1 MERKQKY
8 EDELFIANS
17 LSEVAN
23 GASNCAGVLSNGRMA
38 VGVSPWAELAFLRWP
53 HLSHSDQLR
62 YSTRSKLNSWSSI
75 LGYLSTS
82 DRVKLNQARMTDD
95 APSTEYH
102 KMGRAYETLPGLGS
116 RGGVWVPGPGMIWS
130 EDPGWLTDRTYLPE
144 DGPLFQTSLTDPSR
158 NLSMNVVDWVD
169 PELDLLVRDFSIACD
184 AGNFIY
190 HATFAPWNGR
200 HDHFIPATFDP
211 KDAGYAAV
219 YCQEED
225 IILHFNPGRKRKLP
239 NRPFWSPDLLD
250 QLFPEPGG
258 VYVAWGFINGATE
271 NQVGPDQCTKI
282 RTLKRN
288 NHQIGGRCDAQDG
301 RLSGYVQWQGTVD
314 CALLTPLPTGG
325 GKVTVLIAV
334 GKTASQAFRIIQS
347 ARKSGP
353 ENLRLTALQNGQKIA
368 DRIIMPPKT
377 DPVARRVAKRSILTV
392 LASQDKASGA
402 IVASLSR
409 QPPYHFDWGRDG
421 SFFDLALDL
430 AGFPELVNKHHEF
443 YRQHQYKKGWSWNIR
458 SLLKC
463 GHIPLSLKG
472 HWPANLA
479 ADGDPGF
486 WPTPFEIDETA
497 LTIWN
502 IWRHERYLPSK
513 KRLAY
518 RKRMKKTL
526 ELGADALL
534 NYVDQ
539 KRGWVLPAFEDD
551 NLLPSATLHGA
562 SAVLTGLSAAVSAGP
577 LWDISKSKI
586 LQWQKAALGLSEGI
600 HKRLTQKEFA
610 DTIGW
615 RGLHWS
621 LFPAPLF
628 TGDEIT
634 LKTLRD
640 RLASEIKE
648 KINSDR
654 QGFSYL
660 GEQIFTLAASP
671 GDQSTYKPLILEG
684 MRFLLETVPF
694 PGSDHFGEVTWKVDT
709 ENGPFYQNRTAI
721 PHGWNSILIY
731 LALWAIRQPQTIH
744 ELRPP
749 KT

>member
-1 MERKQKY
+1 MGRKQTY
-8 EDELFIANS
+8 DDELFMANS

-62 YSTRSKLNSWSSI
+62 YFTCSELKSWSSV

-82 DRVKLNQARMTDD
+82 DQMKLGHARMSDD
-95 APSTEYH
+95 APSTEYR
-102 KMGRAYETLPGLGS
+102 KMGRPYETLPGLGS
-116 RGGVWVPGPGMIWS
+116 RGGVWAPGPGMIWS
-130 EDPGWLTDRTYLPE
+130 EDPGWVTSRTYLPE
-144 DGPLFQTSLTDPSR
+144 DGPLFQTTLTDFSR
-158 NLSMNVVDWVD
+158 NLSMNIVDWVD
-169 PELDLLVRDFSIACD
+169 PQLDLLVRDFSIACD

-200 HDHFIPATFDP
+200 HDRFIPASFDP

-225 IILHFNPGRKRKLP
+225 VILHFNPSRQRKLP
-239 NRPFWSPDLLD
+239 NRPFWTPKLLD
-250 QLFPEPGG
+250 QFFPEQNG
-258 VYVAWGFINGATE
+258 VYLAWGFLSGATE
-271 NQVGPDQCTKI
+271 NQVGPDQCFENGTI
-282 RTLKRN
+282 KRN
-288 NHQIGGRCDAQDG
+288 NNQVGGRNDARDG
-301 RLSGYVQWQGTVD
+301 RLSGFIQWQGTAD
-314 CALLTPLPTGG
+314 CALLTPLPPGG
-325 GKVTVLIAV
+325 GRVTVLIAAARS
-334 GKTASQAFRIIQS
+334 ASQAYSIIQS
-347 ARKSGP
+347 ARKIGL
-353 ENLRLTALQNGQKIA
+353 ENLRLNALQNGEKIA
-368 DRIIMPPKT
+368 GKIIVPPKIG
-377 DPVARRVAKRSILTV
+377 PVARRVAKRSILTV
-392 LASQDKASGA
+392 LSSQDKASGA
-402 IVASLSR
+402 IVASLTR

-421 SFFDLALDL
+421 AFFDLALDL
-430 AGFPELVNKHHEF
+430 AGFPERVNAHHEF
-443 YRQHQYKKGWSWNIR
+443 YRRHQYLQGWSWNLP

-479 ADGDPGF
+479 TDGRPGF

-534 NYVDQ
+534 CYVDQ

-551 NLLPSATLHGA
+551 NLFPSATLHGA
-562 SAVLTGLSAAVSAGP
+562 SAVLTGLSAAVHAGP
-577 LWDISKSKI
+577 NWDMNKSKV
-586 LQWQKAALGLSEGI
+586 LRWHKAALRLKEGI
-600 HKRLTQKEFA
+600 HKRLNQTELN

-628 TGDEIT
+628 NGDETI
-634 LKTLRD
+634 LKTLKD
-640 RLASEIKE
+640 RLALEIKE
-648 KINSDR
+648 KINSER

-671 GDQSTYKPLILEG
+671 GDQSSYTALLLEG
-684 MRFLLETVPF
+684 MRFLLETIPF
-694 PGSDHFGEVTWKVDT
+694 PGSDHFGEVVWKIDT
-709 ENGPFYQNRTAI
+709 KNGPFYQNRTAI
-721 PHGWNSILIY
+721 PHGWNSVLIY
-731 LALWAIRQPQTIH
+731 LALWAIRQPRIIQ

-749 KT
+749 KP